1 MERALGKVEG
11 EKERIVNM
19 EKTQIEKIIQES
31 IVSVKKDVTVL
42 NLKPQT
48 SLIEDLN
55 FDSMALVQLAGEL
68 EGRFNRLL
76 PLAEW
81 VNQNQGKKLLVGD
94 LIQFIANL

>member
-1 MERALGKVEG
+1 MKGKDNMER
-11 EKERIVNM
+11 I
-19 EKTQIEKIIQES
+19 QIEKIIQES

-48 SLIEDLN
+48 SLTEDLN

-68 EGRFNRLL
+68 EGRFNRPL

-94 LIQFIANL
+94 LIKFISDLQ

>member
-1 MERALGKVEG
+1 
-11 EKERIVNM
+11 M

-68 EGRFNRLL
+68 EGRFNRPL

-94 LIQFIANL
+94 LIKFISDLQ

>member
-1 MERALGKVEG
+1 MKGKD
-11 EKERIVNM
+11 NM
-19 EKTQIEKIIQES
+19 EKIQIEKIIQES

-68 EGRFNRLL
+68 EGRFNRPL

>member
-1 MERALGKVEG
+1 MKGKD
-11 EKERIVNM
+11 NM
-19 EKTQIEKIIQES
+19 EKIQIEKIIQES

-68 EGRFNRLL
+68 EGRFNRPL

-94 LIQFIANL
+94 LIKFISDLQ

>member
-68 EGRFNRLL
+68 EGRFNRPL

>member
-1 MERALGKVEG
+1 MKGKD
-11 EKERIVNM
+11 NM
-19 EKTQIEKIIQES
+19 EKIQIEKIIQES

-68 EGRFNRLL
+68 EGRFNRPL

-94 LIQFIANL
+94 MNARDYTKICSWIK

>member
-1 MERALGKVEG
+1 MKGNN
-11 EKERIVNM
+11 NM
-19 EKTQIEKIIQES
+19 EKIQIEKIIQES

-68 EGRFNRLL
+68 EGRFNRPL

-94 LIQFIANL
+94 LIKFISDLQ

>member
-1 MERALGKVEG
+1 MKGKD
-11 EKERIVNM
+11 NM
-19 EKTQIEKIIQES
+19 EKIQIEKIIQES

-68 EGRFNRLL
+68 EGRFNRSL

-94 LIQFIANL
+94 LIKFISDLQ

>member
-1 MERALGKVEG
+1 
-11 EKERIVNM
+11 M
-19 EKTQIEKIIQES
+19 EKTQIEKIVQES
-31 IVSVKKDVTVL
+31 IVSVKKDVTIL
-42 NLKPQT
+42 NLKPKV

-68 EGRFNRLL
+68 ESRFNRPL

-94 LIQFIANL
+94 LIQFISDLK